1 MEETVAVAWVV
12 VGKEEVVEVVGAMV
26 AVGKEE
32 ARGVEAALAAV
43 TVAV

>member
-12 VGKEEVVEVVGAMV
+12 VGKEEVVKVVGAMV
-26 AVGKEE
+26 AVGKAE
-32 ARGVEAALAAV
+32 AGGVEVAWAAV